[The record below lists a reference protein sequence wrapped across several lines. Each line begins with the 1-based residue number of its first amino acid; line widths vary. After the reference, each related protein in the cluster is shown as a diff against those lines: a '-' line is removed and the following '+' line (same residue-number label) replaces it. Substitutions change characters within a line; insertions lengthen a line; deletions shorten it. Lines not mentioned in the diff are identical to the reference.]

1 MATAT
6 FFSIFKFL
14 YLLKDLSIIASLKK
28 KKKKLC
34 HHNHDD
40 DDAAIEWLNVNVNVN
55 TVGKQHRKKR
65 EERWWRKK
73 RLNIVCYK
81 KWKRNPYRSLA
92 YNKIVAILLLIHNS
106 RFPKF
111 STKPHLK
118 IKWSNLSICDW
129 LWKQKWWPSYWR
141 SSSSSQ
147 RIFIHNNRIKILKK

>member
-55 TVGKQHRKKR
+55 TVGKQHRKKEKR
-65 EERWWRKK
+65 DDEEKK
-73 RLNIVCYK
+73 
-81 KWKRNPYRSLA
+81 
-92 YNKIVAILLLIHNS
+92 
-106 RFPKF
+106 
-111 STKPHLK
+111 
-118 IKWSNLSICDW
+118 D
-129 LWKQKWWPSYWR
+129 
-141 SSSSSQ
+141 
-147 RIFIHNNRIKILKK
+147 